1 MPDWLTLSGEF
12 VSIWSIRV
20 AVWSVGLV
28 IICSRECVKQ
38 SSKYDL
44 VRLGISLLIVFAGW
58 CLKISWSL
66 GCKFMLT
73 KLYLSGGLY
82 KIPIRTCLD
91 LGRKIF
97 RKILS
102 VLMQKLGFRLYE
114 IEFLTKQATPLPLRN
129 RLDLT
134 RSYPYPL
141 FQVHCSKLCCQ
152 V

>member
-28 IICSRECVKQ
+28 IICSRECVKR

-91 LGRKIF
+91 LGRKISI
-97 RKILS
+97 KIHS
-102 VLMQKLGFRLYE
+102 VLMQKLGANYMKE
-114 IEFLTKQATPLPLRN
+114 ILTKQATPPLRD
-129 RLDLT
+129 RSDLT
-134 RSYPYPL
+134 SSYPSISSSL
-141 FQVHCSKLCCQ
+141 LKTVVKSSFT
-152 V
+152 